1 MKTSCP
7 FLDIPPE
14 RVNASNEFACATP
27 DAYPISPGHTLI
39 VPRRHVASWFDATH
53 EEQQAIWDLVARMK
67 AELDH
72 DRRPDGYNI
81 GINIGEAAG
90 QTIAHLHV
98 HLIPRYTRDV
108 DDPRGGV
115 RYAIPDK
122 GNYKAPGK
130 IPKSG
135 GGAK

>member
-1 MKTSCP
+1 MEACP
-7 FLDIPPE
+7 FCDLPPE
-14 RVNASNEFACATP
+14 RIVAENALALATP
-27 DAYPISPGHTLI
+27 DAFPASPGHTLV
-39 VPRRHVASWFDATH
+39 VPRRHVASWFDATPA
-53 EEQQAIWDLVARMK
+53 EQEAILALVARVK
-67 AELDH
+67 DELEH

-81 GINIGEAAG
+81 GINVGEAAG
-90 QTIAHLHV
+90 QTVMHLHV

-122 GNYKAPGK
+122 GNYKEPGK

-135 GGAK
+135 GGGT

>member
-1 MKTSCP
+1 MSTTCP
-7 FLDIPPE
+7 FCEISPE
-14 RVNASNEFACATP
+14 LVIAENGLARATP

-39 VPRRHVASWFDATH
+39 VPRRHVASWFDATP
-53 EEQQAIWDLVARMK
+53 EEQQAIMDLVTRVK

-81 GINIGEAAG
+81 GINDGAAAG
-90 QTIAHLHV
+90 QTVMHLHV
-98 HLIPRYTRDV
+98 HLIPRYTLDV

-135 GGAK
+135 GK